1 MTMEIDA
8 LYAGLP
14 MRNSL
19 DPCTSCSE
27 WQAQAERV
35 RVLREALLKVA
46 SAHAW
51 LAFGECRFDV
61 DRIPTSAEAHK
72 IALKALK
79 L

>member
-35 RVLREALLKVA
+35 RVLREALE
-46 SAHAW
+46 
-51 LAFGECRFDV
+51 LAVRQNEHDMLMTGDEIRKCRTV
-61 DRIPTSAEAHK
+61 LEQTK
-72 IALKALK
+72 
-79 L
+79 

>member
-27 WQAQAERV
+27 WKEQAEQI
-35 RVLREALLKVA
+35 RVLREALRPWVDSEGGRLWVWPETA
-46 SAHAW
+46 LQSALQNSRAA
-51 LAFGECRFDV
+51 L
-61 DRIPTSAEAHK
+61 EATK
-72 IALKALK
+72 
-79 L
+79 